1 MYHFTKCT
9 VSVSH
14 FSLLKWETSTVISLS
29 LWSQHPDINPVDYKI
44 CTEMQKKVYL
54 KKVDNVNMMIADMA
68 LCNGS
73 SIIQSMTDE
82 NDS

>member
-1 MYHFTKCT
+1 
-9 VSVSH
+9 
-14 FSLLKWETSTVISLS
+14 
-29 LWSQHPDINPVDYKI
+29 
-44 CTEMQKKVYL
+44 MQKKVYL